1 VCSSDLAEKD
11 HLQEELDEGHQD
23 QVFLQAVLLGLQ
35 EDLAEARQDRRMVLT
50 RWHEAMHMNADLLA
64 KLARLGGT
72 R

>member
-1 VCSSDLAEKD
+1 MADLETWDRATLVKLAADALAKLEA
-11 HLQEELDEGHQD
+11 
-23 QVFLQAVLLGLQ
+23 LQAEQDRLQ

-64 KLARLGGT
+64 KLARLEGT